1 MWELACLRKRWASQ
15 PLYRPCGRLRSL
27 AKARQLPQGIA
38 GRAVRSVAS
47 DFLPDNHGQN
57 VGAGLPAKAVGQP
70 TPLSPM
76 RPSSQPRW
84 GSTTPTGDRGAGCEI
99 CGERFSTWQ
108 PRSKCGSWLAC
119 ESGGPVEN
127 RSTDTPPSPAQA
139 GFNRAQGWII
149 WRSTAQSVAC
159 QSANSGHGFC
169 GKLTNTV
176 RVPAARPQSRSKR

>member
-1 MWELACLRKRWASQ
+1 MWE
-15 PLYRPCGRLRSL
+15 
-27 AKARQLPQGIA
+27 
-38 GRAVRSVAS
+38 
-47 DFLPDNHGQN
+47 
-57 VGAGLPAKAVGQP
+57 LPAKAVGQP

-76 RPSSQPRW
+76 RPLSQPRW
-84 GSTTPTGDRGAGCEI
+84 GSTTPTGDRGVGCEICGDASMAVCQSPLELLIHRNRRQASSHRGSRGGCEI

-127 RSTDTPPSPAQA
+127 RSTDTPPSPVQA
-139 GFNRAQGWII
+139 GSNRAQGWII